1 MGSCWARIGLEP
13 VPTLKRI
20 GGRADISGI
29 TLKGK
34 VFTVDTGIE
43 ELLQRA
49 VSAGASDLHLK
60 VGSPPV
66 VRVAGELR
74 RLHGV
79 ASLRPDDTESIAQA
93 VFTQRAVKEFKERGD
108 ADFAFGRPDLGR
120 FRVTA
125 FRQRGSISLVMRRVP
140 AEALNFEEL
149 GLPPILRRLSNEAK
163 GLLLVTGPSGSGKT
177 STMSAMIDHINTT
190 RPVSI
195 ITVEDPIE
203 VLHPD
208 KLAVVAQRE
217 VGVDTATF
225 AEAIHRAV
233 RQDADV
239 IFVSHI
245 DNFETAR
252 AAIGAAETGHLVI
265 SSMHT
270 VDPADTITRLV
281 GYYPVSEQ
289 ALARRQLSA
298 HLRAILSQRLLETTD
313 GGARVLATEL
323 LTNNERARDRILD
336 GTLTSTLDEVLRESE
351 FSGMHTFDQTLQ
363 TLVLSRRISVRSALP
378 HSRNPHELRARALEA
393 GLEL

>member
-1 MGSCWARIGLEP
+1 MPIQATQPS
-13 VPTLKRI
+13 
-20 GGRADISGI
+20 
-29 TLKGK
+29 KG
-34 VFTVDTGIE
+34 VGFIVETGIE

-79 ASLRPDDTESIAQA
+79 ASLRPDDTEAIAQV

-140 AEALNFEEL
+140 SDSLNFEEL
-149 GLPPILRRLSNEAK
+149 GLPPILRRLASEPK

-177 STMSAMIDHINTT
+177 STMSAMIDHINSTK
-190 RPVSI
+190 PVSI
-195 ITVEDPIE
+195 VTVEDPIE

-225 AEAIHRAV
+225 AEAIQRAV

-239 IFVSHI
+239 IAVSHI

-270 VDPADTITRLV
+270 VDPADTITRIV

-289 ALARRQLSA
+289 ALARRQLAA
-298 HLRAILSQRLLETTD
+298 HLRAIISQRLLETTD
-313 GGARVLATEL
+313 GGSRVLATEL

-336 GTLTSTLDEVLRESE
+336 GTLTSSLDEVLKESE